1 MSPDDRLAT
10 FLSQDAAPAHSVL
23 GKAAVDAMFV
33 AEVMQAVGRRE
44 LRVKLASAAATAVAA
59 GAVLWACAP
68 VLNLAVQT
76 LAPALLP
83 AAGILTLAAAASLLG
98 GQVLMR
104 R

>member
-1 MSPDDRLAT
+1 MTPEDRLAA
-10 FLSQDAAPAHSVL
+10 FLSADAAPARPT
-23 GKAAVDAMFV
+23 VDAAFV
-33 AEVMQAVGRRE
+33 AEVMQRVARRE
-44 LRVKLASAAATAVAA
+44 LHLKLASTAMTAVAA

-76 LAPALLP
+76 LAPVLLP

-98 GQVLMR
+98 VQVLTR

>member
-1 MSPDDRLAT
+1 
-10 FLSQDAAPAHSVL
+10 
-23 GKAAVDAMFV
+23 
-33 AEVMQAVGRRE
+33 
-44 LRVKLASAAATAVAA
+44 
-59 GAVLWACAP
+59 VLWACAP

-76 LAPALLP
+76 LAPVLLP